1 VIQQAEGG
9 SAGDTG
15 ARAIALP
22 RLTSLRA
29 FAALFVFAFHLGR
42 WTIVGVGPFDVGY
55 SGVAF
60 FFVLS
65 GFILTYTSASS
76 GRALDM
82 RRFYGRRFARVYPSH
97 LVMLLAA
104 IVVPVV
110 AVDRTPLAATGNV
123 LLVQS
128 WFPAG
133 TMHYGMN
140 GVSWSLSCEALFY
153 ALFPLLFFVL
163 RDACRRSL
171 LLGLGVVLVTQVAI
185 VIGGSLGSSY
195 ADYVSV
201 FPPLQLGAFVLGILV
216 ARVALADRLLP
227 AWGMAALAA
236 ASILACVE
244 LPTGRPDAAVWLLP
258 LFAVL
263 IAWAYQADHRGRP
276 GLLRSRAL
284 VYAGEVSFAFYLV
297 HELVIINLRH
307 EHVAHGWWLA
317 LVALL
322 VSSACAVTLHHLVER
337 PAQRWLSG
345 LFDVRSTVAWGAVEV
360 AAVAA
365 ES

>member
-1 VIQQAEGG
+1 MVER
-9 SAGDTG
+9 
-15 ARAIALP
+15 ARATALP

-29 FAALFVFAFHLGR
+29 FAALGVFGFHLGR
-42 WTIVGVGPFDVGY
+42 WAIVGVGPFDIGY

-65 GFILTYTSASS
+65 GFILTYTTASS
-76 GRALDM
+76 GRPLDL

-97 LVMLLAA
+97 LVMLLVA

-110 AVDRTPLAATGNV
+110 AVDRTPVAAAGNL

-133 TMHYGMN
+133 SMHYGMN
-140 GVSWSLSCEALFY
+140 GVSWSLSCEAFFY
-153 ALFPLLFFVL
+153 ALFPLLFLIL
-163 RDACRRSL
+163 RDAGRRSL
-171 LLGLGVVLVTQVAI
+171 LLGLGAVLATQAAI
-185 VIGGSLGSSY
+185 LIGGSLDSSY
-195 ADYVSV
+195 PDFASV

-216 ARVALADRLLP
+216 ARAALADRLLP

-236 ASILACVE
+236 ASVVACVE
-244 LPTGRPDAAVWLLP
+244 LPTDRPDAAIWLLP

-276 GLLRSRAL
+276 GVLRSRAL

-307 EHVAHGWWLA
+307 EHLAHGWSLA

-322 VSSACAVTLHHLVER
+322 VSCAAAVTLHHLVER
-337 PAQRWLSG
+337 PAQRWLST
-345 LFDVRSTVAWGAVEV
+345 LFDVRSTVAWEAPDRQ
-360 AAVAA
+360 AVAA